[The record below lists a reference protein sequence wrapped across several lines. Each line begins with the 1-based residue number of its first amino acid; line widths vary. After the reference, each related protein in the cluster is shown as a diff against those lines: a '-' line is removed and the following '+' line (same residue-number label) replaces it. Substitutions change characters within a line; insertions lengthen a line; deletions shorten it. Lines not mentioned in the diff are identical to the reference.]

1 MKVILLKINSKIS
14 KFTMFLNQI
23 IQKIKYHINSHSVT
37 LNRFKSLLGYFSLA
51 IYLFLVPE
59 IAHANPI
66 TEGVDWVM
74 DLLTNGIAR
83 SAAIIGIAIMGYL
96 AWFGRITGETCGKYI
111 AGIVLV
117 FGGATIVDL
126 IISAV
131 S

>member
-1 MKVILLKINSKIS
+1 MSEQNQQENINQVSQKANSKS
-14 KFTMFLNQI
+14 RQFMA
-23 IQKIKYHINSHSVT
+23 
-37 LNRFKSLLGYFSLA
+37 SLWLLA
-51 IYLFLVPE
+51 FVALVPE
-59 IAHANPI
+59 VAMANPI
-66 TEGVDWVM
+66 EQGVDWVL

-83 SAAIIGIAIMGYL
+83 SVAIIGIAILGYL
-96 AWFGRITGETCGKYI
+96 AFAGRVTGEAVGKFI